1 MPEMVIDLLACWR
14 GQVGTRSVLAVW
26 IIAPLCKNILVK
38 SLFNWTGAFN
48 ISSSSHF
55 SFYGVL
61 SFFSSLV
68 RPYLCIHN
76 VY

>member
-1 MPEMVIDLLACWR
+1 MQD
-14 GQVGTRSVLAVW
+14 VL
-26 IIAPLCKNILVK
+26 ILEDHEKLKDKLKNILVK